1 MKVLVTG
8 GNGLLGQHL
17 IKILLEENYE
27 VIAIG
32 KGPARIP
39 FSADSYRYFDVDIT
53 DGFRLNDLMRSE
65 TPEIVVHTA
74 AMTQVDTCELNQ
86 DLCFKVNVEGTA
98 NLVMEAEA
106 YSRFLIYISTDF
118 VFDGDKGNY
127 SEEDELN
134 PVNWY
139 GFTKMQAE
147 SIVQEA
153 EMPWSIVR
161 TCLVYGNA
169 LTGTRTNIVSWVRD
183 NLMAGKNIRVVSDQT
198 RTPTYI
204 GDLVHG
210 ILLLIRQTATGIFH
224 ISGEEVLT
232 PYDMAIKTCDF
243 FGLDKTMM
251 EKVDQSTF
259 SQPGRRP
266 LRTGFDINKARTQL
280 GYQPASFD
288 EALKLMEF
296 NS

>member
-1 MKVLVTG
+1 MKILVTG

-17 IKILLEENYE
+17 IKTLLEQKYE

-39 FSADSYRYFDVDIT
+39 FPADLYSYFDVDIT

-65 TPEIVVHTA
+65 SPEIVVHTA

-106 YSRFLIYISTDF
+106 YSRFFIYISTDF
-118 VFDGDKGNY
+118 VFDGDKGDY

-147 SIVQEA
+147 SIVQGA

-169 LTGTRTNIVSWVRD
+169 LSGTRTNIVSWVRD
-183 NLMAGKNIRVVSDQT
+183 NLMGGKNIRVVSDQS

-204 GDLVHG
+204 GDLVQG

-232 PYDMAIKTCDF
+232 PFDMAVKTADF
-243 FGLDKTMM
+243 FGLDKNMM

-266 LRTGFDINKARTQL
+266 LRTGFNIEKAKTQL
-280 GYQPASFD
+280 GYKPISFD
-288 EALKLMEF
+288 AALKLMK
-296 NS
+296 

>member
-17 IKILLEENYE
+17 IKTLLEQKYE

-39 FSADSYRYFDVDIT
+39 FPADLYSYFDVDIT

-65 TPEIVVHTA
+65 SPEIVVHTA

-86 DLCFKVNVEGTA
+86 NLCFKVNVEGTA
-98 NLVMEAEA
+98 NLIMEAEA
-106 YSRFLIYISTDF
+106 YSRFFIYISTDF
-118 VFDGDKGNY
+118 VFDGDKGDY

-147 SIVQEA
+147 SIVQGA

-169 LTGTRTNIVSWVRD
+169 LSGTRTNIVSWVRD
-183 NLMAGKNIRVVSDQT
+183 NLMGGKNIRVVSDQS

-204 GDLVHG
+204 ADLVQG

-232 PYDMAIKTCDF
+232 PFDMAVKTADF
-243 FGLDKTMM
+243 FGLDKNMM

-266 LRTGFDINKARTQL
+266 LRTGFNIEKAKTQL
-280 GYQPASFD
+280 GYKPISFD
-288 EALKLMEF
+288 AALKLMK
-296 NS
+296 

>member
-17 IKILLEENYE
+17 IKTLLEQKYE

-39 FSADSYRYFDVDIT
+39 FPADLYSYFDVDIT
-53 DGFRLNDLMRSE
+53 DGFRLNELMRSE
-65 TPEIVVHTA
+65 SPEIVVHTA

-86 DLCFKVNVEGTA
+86 DQCFKVNVEGTA

-106 YSRFLIYISTDF
+106 YSRFFIYISTDF
-118 VFDGDKGNY
+118 VFDGDKGDY

-147 SIVQEA
+147 SIVQGA

-169 LTGTRTNIVSWVRD
+169 LSGTRTNIVSWVRD
-183 NLMAGKNIRVVSDQT
+183 NLEGGKSIRVVSDQS

-204 GDLVHG
+204 GDLVQG

-232 PYDMAIKTCDF
+232 PFDMAVKTADF
-243 FGLDKTMM
+243 FGLDKNMM

-266 LRTGFDINKARTQL
+266 LRTGFNIEKAKTQL
-280 GYQPASFD
+280 GYKPISFD
-288 EALKLMEF
+288 AALKLMK
-296 NS
+296 